1 MKQVVKFVVLGV
13 ALFAGVASLSFAESP
28 FDGSMLT
35 PAGSNYTITPSAE
48 LGFVKVLNNT
58 IQIGSSG
65 TNFNYVTQGGQEILF
80 PYTRFSVDFAVSQ
93 RHHIIFLY
101 QPLLFQTQTVARQA
115 FTIDGTTF
123 AAGVPVNVT
132 YSFPFW
138 RLSYLYDFVQSD
150 RWSVGAGASVQV
162 RNASIRFEQTDGTK
176 LTVGQNLGIV
186 PILKLRARFQTPG
199 GFFVQS
205 TVDGFYASSALFNGA
220 EFQFEGSILDA
231 SLQTGVALA
240 RGAEAYLGLRFI
252 GGTSKGNSNYA
263 GINWTDNVSS
273 FTENR
278 LATMAV
284 TLGASIH

>member
-1 MKQVVKFVVLGV
+1 MKQVVKFAVLGI

-65 TNFNYVTQGGQEILF
+65 TNFNYVSQGGQEILF

-93 RHHIIFLY
+93 RHHFIFLY
-101 QPLLFQTQTVARQA
+101 QPLLFQTQTVARSA

-123 AAGVPVNVT
+123 AAGVPVDVT

-138 RLSYLYDFVQSD
+138 RFSYLYDFVHTD
-150 RWSVGAGASVQV
+150 RWTVGAGASVQL
-162 RNASIRFEQTDGTK
+162 RNASIRFEQADGSQ
-176 LTVGQNLGIV
+176 LTVSQNLGIV
-186 PILKLRARFQTPG
+186 PILKLHARFQTAG

-205 TVDGFYASSALFNGA
+205 TVDGFYASSAFFNGSTS
-220 EFQFEGSILDA
+220 QFEGSILDA

-240 RGAEAYLGLRFI
+240 KGAEAYLGVRFI
-252 GGTSKGNSNYA
+252 GGTANGNSSYA
-263 GINWTDNVSS
+263 GTNWTDSQSS
-273 FTENR
+273 FTDNR
-278 LATMAV
+278 LATLAV